1 MLDTVAFC
9 TGRTLLPESN
19 GFLNDIM
26 PMASG
31 NACVKHALLALASTY
46 VLDYLPSKELEKRA
60 NMHHKRAVILLGQEL
75 NKEETYKPGSEDG
88 VVGALVLL
96 CHNDVSFSPLIVT
109 LLTHAQLVNWEID
122 RERSKSPIWLTG
134 NQTAKMVLDKSDP
147 GYRYMNPMNVQ
158 SSKAR
163 RYIGNK
169 AALADIF
176 CSVAAP
182 LATKESA
189 CPYPWLLEGNER
201 EVRRIDGLNGLAP
214 KLLHTYAQITHLAT
228 RIAAV
233 GFIHRSFRATDNR
246 LKEVG
251 PYFNDCPDGR
261 QSIGK
266 PTS

>member
-1 MLDTVAFC
+1 MPDTVAFC

-31 NACVKHALLALASTY
+31 NVCVKHALLALASTY

-60 NMHHKRAVILLGQEL
+60 NMHHKRAVMLLGQEL
-75 NKEETYKPGSEDG
+75 NKEETYQPGNEDAI
-88 VVGALVLL
+88 VGALVLL
-96 CHNDVSFSPLIVT
+96 CHNDVSLPPPVAT

-147 GYRYMNPMNVQ
+147 GYRYMSPMNVQ

-163 RYIGNK
+163 RYLGNK

-182 LATKESA
+182 LAPKESS
-189 CPYPWLLEGNER
+189 CPYPWLLGGNER
-201 EVRRIDGLNGLAP
+201 EVRRIDGLNGLSP
-214 KLLHTYAQITHLAT
+214 KLLHTYAQVTHLAT

-233 GFIHRSFRATDNR
+233 RFIHRKSRATDIW
-246 LKEVG
+246 LKGIG
-251 PYFNDCPDGR
+251 PYVDDCPNGR
-261 QSIGK
+261 QGFGE